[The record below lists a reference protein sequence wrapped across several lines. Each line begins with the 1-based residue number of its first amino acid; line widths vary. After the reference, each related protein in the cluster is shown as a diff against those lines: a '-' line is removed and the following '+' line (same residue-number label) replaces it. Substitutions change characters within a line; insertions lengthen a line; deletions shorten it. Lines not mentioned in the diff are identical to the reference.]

1 MHLANYRIKNCSDY
15 NVIIRIEKG
24 LVRKYVHQRTVGFF
38 DFGQSEAIKKK
49 KKKQFY
55 SINFHL

>member
-24 LVRKYVHQRTVGFF
+24 LIRKYVHQRTVEFF
-38 DFGQSEAIKKK
+38 DFGQSEAI
-49 KKKQFY
+49 
-55 SINFHL
+55 I